1 MLEGVKAVI
10 RAAETCQV
18 TMRFGGMH
26 MILAFLASIGKLY
39 GDYGLQNIL
48 TSSDMYSSATANQM
62 LKGKQYARGIRG
74 VRLAHEALIHMFL
87 TSAEAFTSKNSLPWL
102 TDEIKQ
108 KNEVLKESFKVKDA
122 KSCAILCQDL
132 EDAIPQSV
140 LETVALF
147 WNEGRE
153 RSVTFT

>member
-62 LKGKQYARGIRG
+62 LKGKQYARGICG
-74 VRLAHEALIHMFL
+74 VRLAHEALTHMFL
-87 TSAEAFTSKNSLPWL
+87 TSAEAFARKT
-102 TDEIKQ
+102 
-108 KNEVLKESFKVKDA
+108 
-122 KSCAILCQDL
+122 LCH
-132 EDAIPQSV
+132 
-140 LETVALF
+140 
-147 WNEGRE
+147 G
-153 RSVTFT
+153 